1 MDIKHNKG
9 RGTAVP
15 RDWTHKGTE
24 QDTDAGQGSLI
35 PQDVLSEVSEQV
47 ISLTKGNGKALRQA

>member
-15 RDWTHKGTE
+15 RDWMHKGTE

-35 PQDVLSEVSEQV
+35 PQDVLSEVSEHV
-47 ISLTKGNGKALRQA
+47 ISLTKGNGKVLRQA